1 MRSPAMPTVAE
12 QAVPTQAPADV
23 ISIDRRLRDRAT
35 ARDWVRLARPQQ
47 WVKNAFA
54 LAPLLFSGRAFQL
67 EAQLAAL
74 GAFATFCLLASAI
87 YLGND
92 IVDAAADRAHPVKRH
107 RPIAA
112 GRIPASAAA
121 WVAGGLLAAAFA
133 LAWRVG
139 PGLAAVAVSY
149 VLLNVLYSLRLKRVV
164 ILDVFVVASFFILR
178 LLAGATAI
186 GVTPSVWLLLCGGL
200 LALYLGFTKRRH
212 ELTLLGDDGA
222 SHRAVLSHYSAELL
236 DQIAVVLLS
245 TTLISYVMYTRESAT
260 ALAAGSDALSYS
272 TVFVVY
278 GVFRYLYLVH
288 QKAGGSP
295 TETLLTDRS
304 LLVDVAAWLLYCGW
318 VVYRPH

>member
-1 MRSPAMPTVAE
+1 MPTVAE

-35 ARDWVRLARPQQ
+35 ARDWIRLARPQQ

-54 LAPLLFSGRAFQL
+54 LAPLLFSGHAFQL
-67 EAQLAAL
+67 QAQLAAL

-92 IVDAAADRAHPVKRH
+92 IVDAAADRAHPVKRN

-112 GRIPASAAA
+112 GRIPATAAA
-121 WVAGGLLAAAFA
+121 WAAGGLLAAAFA

-149 VLLNVLYSLRLKRVV
+149 FLLNVLYSLRLKQVV

-212 ELTLLGDDGA
+212 ELMLLGDDGA
-222 SHRAVLSHYSAELL
+222 AHRAVLSHYSAGRPPSRRAPRPGALNGPAGRRRRGSRRWPASSRM
-236 DQIAVVLLS
+236 QRTVRYMQNVV
-245 TTLISYVMYTRESAT
+245 VPGPR
-260 ALAAGSDALSYS
+260 AAGTASSAHGPRGAIDPAQ
-272 TVFVVY
+272 
-278 GVFRYLYLVH
+278 G
-288 QKAGGSP
+288 AGS
-295 TETLLTDRS
+295 
-304 LLVDVAAWLLYCGW
+304 C
-318 VVYRPH
+318 